1 MNEIYH
7 NFDLNIE
14 HTEEGD
20 SVHVLASPAGTAS
33 IPFTWPL
40 DQQELTHFVAG
51 LADPDTSTN
60 KATLT
65 QAYGMQLFQTIFQ
78 GEVGQRLQESIH
90 LVYQKR
96 ERLRLRLHISQI
108 PDLVNLPWEYLYDP
122 THNEFYGLTR
132 HIPLVRYIN
141 LMQHLLPLNVGP
153 PLRMLVVVSDPDGYP
168 HRDAEREWIMLAD
181 ALDYLALEGLLIVER
196 LRRPTL
202 FNLQQRL
209 RQEEHHILHF
219 IGHSQFSRANND
231 GQLVLE
237 DEVGRGRL
245 ISGQHLGALLHDH
258 YSLRLAVL
266 QSCNNA
272 RRPMEEC
279 PSACPTGPM

>member
-96 ERLRLRLHISQI
+96 ERLRLRL
-108 PDLVNLPWEYLYDP
+108 
-122 THNEFYGLTR
+122 
-132 HIPLVRYIN
+132 PLVRYIN

-237 DEVGRGRL
+237 DEVGLCHPTSSPAGHSCCCLCALQLVRP
-245 ISGQHLGALLHDH
+245 GQCSIHAGILWSHH
-258 YSLRLAVL
+258 P
-266 QSCNNA
+266 Q
-272 RRPMEEC
+272 
-279 PSACPTGPM
+279 